1 MGACLNASQDSKR
14 FTALEQAVHRP
25 WGYATRRLRRSG
37 GSNRDAFMS

>member
-14 FTALEQAVHRP
+14 FTALEAVHRP
-25 WGYATRRLRRSG
+25 WGYATRRLRRSD